1 MKHLKTIV
9 DGNGFGLTRTGLAL
23 VLSVGMGAGLAGCKA
38 KTVSDAALTSTIQS
52 QLAAD
57 NAIAGQQIAV
67 TVQGGVATLNG
78 VVSNDAQR
86 TLAARDA
93 AGVQGVTQVRNALV
107 VGTASASVAAPAPVP
122 EPVKPSAAVAA
133 VETRNQREAEA
144 KEKER
149 ERAQARAQQQGA
161 PIERVSPPQQ
171 QAPPP
176 SPPVQ
181 QAPPPPPQPVFKNVT
196 IAAGDSLPVRVTQT
210 LDSATTQQGQTF
222 SGVVASDIV
231 VDGVVA
237 VPAGATVS
245 GQVDEVHE
253 AAHFKGAALLTV
265 SLNSLTRHGERISLT
280 TDPYTVEGKGRGK
293 NTLEKSGVGAV
304 GGAILGGI
312 FGGGKGAAI
321 GAAAGGGA
329 GAGVN
334 AVTRGQQVQIASETV
349 VRFRL
354 TNPITVRAR
363 TDGGAHAEGDPNLQH
378 R

>member
-1 MKHLKTIV
+1 
-9 DGNGFGLTRTGLAL
+9 LAL
-23 VLSVGMGAGLAGCKA
+23 LLSVGMGAGLAGCKA
-38 KTVSDAALTSTIQS
+38 KPVSDDVLASTIQT

-57 NAIAGQQIAV
+57 SALAGQPVAV
-67 TVQGGVATLNG
+67 TVQGGVATLSG
-78 VVSNDAQR
+78 VVANDAQR
-86 TLAARDA
+86 TIAARDA
-93 AGVQGVTQVRNALV
+93 AGVQGVKQVQNALV
-107 VGTASASVAAPAPVP
+107 VGTASASVATPAPAP
-122 EPVKPSAAVAA
+122 ESVKPSAGVAV
-133 VETRNQREAEA
+133 VESRNQREAEA
-144 KEKER
+144 KERER
-149 ERAQARAQQQGA
+149 ERAQAQQQGA
-161 PIERVSPPQQ
+161 PIERMPPPQPQ
-171 QAPPP
+171 ASNQAPPP
-176 SPPVQ
+176 PPPPVQ
-181 QAPPPPPQPVFKNVT
+181 QAPPPPPQPVFKSVT

-210 LDSATTQQGQTF
+210 LDSATTQQGETF

-231 VDGVVA
+231 VDGLVA
-237 VPAGATVS
+237 IPAGATVS

-265 SLNSLTRHGERISLT
+265 SLNSMTRRGDRIALT

-321 GAAAGGGA
+321 GAAAGGGT

-334 AVTRGQQVQIASETV
+334 GVTRGQQVQILSETV

-354 TNPITVRAR
+354 TNPITVKVR
-363 TDGGAHAEGDPNLQH
+363 TDNGARGDVDPNLQH